1 MKLEQVIATL
11 QEIASFKSTSASECE
26 VVVSVHSPG
35 SMGPS
40 PAVKICGIHAG
51 FDWDNGRVLIQ
62 TEHALTRLTQEQVKD
77 ITTSVQKGS
86 SWHAYEHAKKQKAAL
101 DAVTAERDALAS
113 ECERLRQML
122 SSTSTDDMP
131 AGLGGVLTF
140 TSAGTTRP
148 CGQQVGADGAGD
160 FSVLIFGSKPE
171 VHAKARAML
180 RDLERAGHRL
190 TNITLVYN
198 GPDEGYYGSPVT
210 AVYCKQGEI

>member
-1 MKLEQVIATL
+1 MKLDQVIATL
-11 QEIASFKSTSASECE
+11 QEIASLPSTSASECD

-40 PAVKICGIHAG
+40 PAAKIRGLYAG

-62 TEHALTRLTQEQVKD
+62 TEPALSRLTLEQVKD

-86 SWHAYEHAKKQKAAL
+86 SWHAYEQAKKYSATI
-101 DAVTAERDALAS
+101 DAVTAERDGLAA

-122 SSTSTDDMP
+122 PSTSADNTLP
-131 AGLGGVLTF
+131 GLGGVLTF

-148 CGQQVGADGAGD
+148 CWQQVGADGAGD
-160 FSVLIFGSKPE
+160 YSVLLFGAKAD

-180 RDLERAGHRL
+180 RDLERDRHRL

-210 AVYCKQGEI
+210 VVNCKQEDI